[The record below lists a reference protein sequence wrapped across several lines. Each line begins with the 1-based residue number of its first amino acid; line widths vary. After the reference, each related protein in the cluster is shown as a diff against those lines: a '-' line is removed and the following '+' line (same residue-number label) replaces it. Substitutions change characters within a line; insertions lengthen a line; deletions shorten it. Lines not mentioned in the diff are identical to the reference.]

1 MDRKLM
7 VIGAGAVLAA
17 FGIGVFAGQAID
29 RGLPGGSRAA
39 SGSGEVY
46 DLESR
51 EHPFQEVRPEA
62 AARAEAEKAKSF
74 TFDRLVLETSD
85 DEPRACLQ
93 FTRDL
98 DASGDTNYADYVRVT
113 PEARPA
119 VTVNGRSLCLTGLAF
134 NKEYKARVR
143 EGAPSKG
150 GERLKRPVEVTIA
163 FGDKPPYVGF
173 AGDGVVLPRLEA
185 DGLGLE
191 TVNVSKLNVAVY
203 RVSDRSLARKSIGRG
218 EASPEDDY
226 FYVYDEESGEDVGV
240 KIFETDLA
248 VKKAENE
255 AVTTVFPLGAALP
268 NLTPGAYY
276 VKLKDASQGADKYRV
291 AQAYRWVMFTDIAMT
306 SYSSSEGIDVFARS
320 IASGK
325 PLAGVKLELVAANND
340 VLALATTA
348 QDGRARFD
356 KAAVNGDHPLTPR
369 MIMAYGADQD
379 FAALDLNRAPLDL
392 SDRNVDGR
400 AAPSVIDA
408 YLYFDRGIYR
418 PSETAHISGLV
429 RDSAGLAADRPVTL
443 TIYRPNSTEALK
455 QRIDTLDVGGFSFD
469 YEIPRSAPRGLWRIE
484 AQADGAGLV
493 GSETFSVEDF
503 VPQRI
508 EVKVDVDEKRPMLA
522 DEPRPVAV
530 AARYLYGAPAADLGV
545 EAEARVRID
554 PNPFPAHEGYRFGPA
569 DARFNE
575 RFLTLPR
582 TLTDRD
588 GKASVTLRVDDA
600 DLAYGAPLRA
610 DLVVGVVEPGG
621 RVVRESARV
630 PVRPAERYVGLKAS
644 GDGFG
649 FSQNEPAAIDAI
661 LIDRDGRQSAGTLE
675 WRLVEEDYWFDWYRE
690 NGEWRW
696 RRSFKDVL
704 VAEGRAEVMASG
716 AARISQ
722 SLDPGSYRL
731 TAIDPA
737 SKASTDIRF
746 YVGWRS
752 YESGADAPD
761 QATLTV
767 TSEKVAPGET
777 AKLYLDPPYAGEA
790 IVAIATDKVHS
801 VQRLKVGDKG
811 QEISVATDP
820 SWGSGFYVLTTIV
833 TPRDAAK
840 RPIPRRA
847 MGVAY
852 VGFDMGAR
860 TFKVSVEAPDL
871 VRPRQRIDAPVKIA
885 GAARGEEVR
894 LTIAAV
900 DEGILRLTKFASPD
914 PVAHYYGKKRL
925 GVDIRDDYGRILDA
939 NLGAAQRF
947 GGDQLGG
954 EGLTVVPVKSIA
966 LFEGPVKVGADGAVT
981 VRLEVPDFN
990 GELRLMAVAWSADK
1004 LGAVS
1009 RPMTV
1014 RDPVPAV
1021 LSMPR
1026 FLAPGDKA
1034 DATLLI
1040 DNVDGAAG
1048 DYRIAVQGS
1057 GPLTTAVEA
1066 TTALAAKQ
1074 QSTARYPLS
1083 AGSVGVGA
1091 VLLNVSGPGG
1101 FKVARDYPIEV
1112 RTAYFPVTEVTT
1124 SQLLP
1129 GASISLSRSLIAN
1142 YVPGSTKTSIS
1153 FSRLKGVD
1161 PAPLLESLYRYPYGC
1176 SEQLVSSAL
1185 PLLYIND
1192 LGGEAGLGP
1201 DFAVRPRVQEAVN
1214 QLLNRQGPDGSFGL
1228 WREQDGGATAWL
1240 GAYVT
1245 DFLYRA
1251 KADGYGV
1258 PEEAL
1263 DKSYDALSQ
1272 IARVDRWVYSGY
1284 QMQAYEGPWSNDTT
1298 DQLRRR
1304 SAAYIYYVLARAG
1317 KADLSDIRY
1326 FHDTLM
1332 DDTASPLAKAHI
1344 AAALSLMGDRSRSVS
1359 AFEKAIAALGH
1370 QNTGDYYQ
1378 TALRD
1383 AGGVLALLA
1392 EVQNAPGV
1400 NRASDRFV
1408 EFMKEPNAMHTQE
1421 KAFVLLA
1428 AQALLRAGGPIAL
1441 RRDGAA
1447 VSGVSPAPR
1456 FSLTP
1461 EELARGAAFENAGQ
1475 GPIFASISVYGSP
1488 TAAPPAAA
1496 QGFDLTKRL
1505 FTRDG
1510 RAADPAAV
1518 KQNDRLVVVLTAT
1531 AKSDRVHPAIIADL
1545 LPAGFEIES
1554 ILTPQDGENE
1564 GQSGPY
1570 KWIGPIAWTK
1580 VSEARDDRFVAAIDI
1595 YNKEPV
1601 RLAYLV
1607 RAVTPGDFVFPG
1619 GVIEDMYRP
1628 GVFARTSGGR
1638 VKIAAS
1644 Q

>member
-7 VIGAGAVLAA
+7 VLGAGAVLVS
-17 FGIGVFAGQAID
+17 FGIGIFAGQAID
-29 RGLPGGSRAA
+29 RGLPGGSRSAGGA
-39 SGSGEVY
+39 GEVY
-46 DLESR
+46 DVEAR
-51 EHPFQEVRPEA
+51 EHPFQDVRSESA
-62 AARAEAEKAKSF
+62 SRAEAEKAKTF
-74 TFDRLVLETSD
+74 TFDRLILETSG

-98 DASGDTNYADYVRVT
+98 DASGKTNYADYVRVT
-113 PEARPA
+113 PDAKPA
-119 VTVNGRSLCLTGLAF
+119 VTVAGQSLCLTGLAF

-143 EGAPSKG
+143 ANTPSKS
-150 GERLKRPVEVTIA
+150 GERLQRPVEVTIA
-163 FGDKPPYVGF
+163 YGDKPPYVGF
-173 AGDGVVLPRLEA
+173 VGDGVVLPRLEA

-191 TVNVSKLNVAVY
+191 TVNVSKLSVAVY
-203 RVSDRSLARKSIGRG
+203 RVSDRSLARKTIGRG
-218 EASPEDDY
+218 ESSPEDDY
-226 FYVYDEESGEDVGV
+226 FYVYDEESGEDVGA
-240 KIFETDLA
+240 KIFEKELA
-248 VKKAENE
+248 VKKVENE

-268 NLTPGAYY
+268 NLAPGAYY
-276 VKLKDASQGADKYRV
+276 VKLKDASTGADKYRA

-306 SYSSSEGIDVFARS
+306 SYSSGEGIDVFARS

-325 PLAGVKLELVAANND
+325 ALSGVKLELVASNND
-340 VLALATTA
+340 VLALATTSA
-348 QDGRARFD
+348 DGRARFE
-356 KAAVNGDHPLTPR
+356 KSAVNGDYQLTPR

-392 SDRNVDGR
+392 SDRNIDGR

-408 YLYFDRGIYR
+408 FLYFDRGIYR
-418 PSETAHISGLV
+418 PGETAHISGLV
-429 RDSAGLAADRPVTL
+429 RDSAGLAADRALTVTVF
-443 TIYRPNSTEALK
+443 RPNSTEASK

-469 YEIPRSAPRGLWRIE
+469 YDIPRSAPRGLWRIE
-484 AQADGAGLV
+484 AHADGVGLV

-508 EVKVDVDEKRPMLA
+508 EVKLAVDEKLPMRG
-522 DEPRPVAV
+522 DEVRAVAV
-530 AARYLYGAPAADLGV
+530 EARYLYGAPAGALGV
-545 EAEARVRID
+545 EGEARLRLD
-554 PNPFPAHEGYRFGPA
+554 PNPFPALEGYRFGPV
-569 DARFNE
+569 DGRFDE
-575 RFLTLPR
+575 RFLTLAR
-582 TLTDRD
+582 TTTDAA
-588 GKASVTLRVDDA
+588 GKASVELRVEEA
-600 DLAYGAPLRA
+600 PKNFGAPLRA

-621 RVVRESARV
+621 RVVRESARI
-630 PVRPAERYVGLKAS
+630 PVRPDDRYLGLKLA
-644 GDGFG
+644 GDGYG
-649 FSQNEPAAIDAI
+649 FAQNAPAEIDAVI
-661 LIDRDGRQSAGTLE
+661 VDHAGKQAAASLE

-696 RRSFKDVL
+696 RRSYKDVL
-704 VAEGRAEVMASG
+704 VAEGRTEATAAG

-722 SLDPGSYRL
+722 ALDPGSYRL
-731 TAIDPA
+731 TATDPA

-752 YESGADAPD
+752 YESGADTPD

-767 TSEKVAPGET
+767 TSEKVTPGAT
-777 AKLYLDPPYAGEA
+777 AKLYLDPPYEGEA

-801 VQRLKVGDKG
+801 VQRLKVGDRG

-833 TPRDAAK
+833 TPRDAVK

-852 VGFDMGAR
+852 VGFDMGAQ

-871 VRPRQRIDAPVKIA
+871 VRPRQKINAPVKIA
-885 GAARGEEVR
+885 GAARGEDVR

-925 GVDIRDDYGRILDA
+925 GVDVRDDYGRILDA

-954 EGLTVVPVKSIA
+954 EGLTVVPVKSVA

-981 VRLEVPDFN
+981 VPLEVPDFN

-1004 LGAVS
+1004 LGSAS

-1048 DYRIAVQGS
+1048 DYAVAVRGS
-1057 GPLTTAVEA
+1057 GPLTMQIDEKM
-1066 TTALAAKQ
+1066 ALASKQ
-1074 QSTARYPLS
+1074 QTTARYPLS
-1083 AGSVGVGA
+1083 AGAVGVGA
-1091 VLLNVSGPGG
+1091 VLLNVTGPGG
-1101 FKVARDYPIEV
+1101 FNVARDYPIEV
-1112 RTAYFPVTEVTT
+1112 RTAYFPVTEVKT

-1129 GASISLSRSLIAN
+1129 GESVSLARSLIAN
-1142 YVPGSTKTSIS
+1142 YVPGSTKTSVS
-1153 FSRLKGVD
+1153 FSRLRGVD

-1176 SEQLVSSAL
+1176 SEQLVSSAF

-1201 DFAVRPRVQEAVN
+1201 DFAVRPRIQEAVN
-1214 QLLNRQGPDGSFGL
+1214 QLLNRQGPDGAFGL
-1228 WREQDGGATAWL
+1228 WREQDASATAWL

-1263 DKSYDALSQ
+1263 EKSYGALGQ

-1304 SAAYIYYVLARAG
+1304 SAAYVYYVLARAG

-1326 FHDTLM
+1326 FHDTLL
-1332 DDTASPLAKAHI
+1332 DDTTSPLAKAHV
-1344 AAALSLMGDRSRSVS
+1344 AAALSLMGDRARSLN
-1359 AFEKAIAALGH
+1359 AFEKAIGALGH

-1378 TALRD
+1378 TTLRD
-1383 AGGVLALLA
+1383 AAGVLALLA

-1400 NRASDRFV
+1400 NAASDRFV

-1428 AQALLRAGGPIAL
+1428 AQALLRSGGPVAL
-1441 RRDGAA
+1441 KRDGAA
-1447 VSGVSPAPR
+1447 ISGVSPAPR
-1456 FSLTP
+1456 FSLTAD
-1461 EELARGAAFENAGQ
+1461 ELAKGAAFENAGQ
-1475 GPIFASISVYGSP
+1475 GPIFASVSVYGSP
-1488 TAAPPAAA
+1488 ASAPAAAA

-1505 FTRDG
+1505 FTREG
-1510 RAADPAAV
+1510 RPADTATV

-1545 LPAGFEIES
+1545 LPAGFEIEA
-1554 ILTPQDGENE
+1554 ILTPEDGANE
-1564 GQSGPY
+1564 GANGPY
-1570 KWIGPIAWTK
+1570 QWVGPIAWTK
-1580 VSEARDDRFVAAIDI
+1580 VAEARDDRYVAAIDL
-1595 YNKEPV
+1595 YTRDPV

-1607 RAVTPGDFVFPG
+1607 RAVTPGDFVLPG
-1619 GVIEDMYRP
+1619 AVIEDMYRP
-1628 GVFARTSGGR
+1628 GVFARTAGGR

>member
-1 MDRKLM
+1 MSRKLM
-7 VIGAGAVLAA
+7 IIGAGAILASFA
-17 FGIGVFAGQAID
+17 LGLFAGQAID
-29 RGLPGGSRAA
+29 RGLPGARLAA
-39 SGSGEVY
+39 GGETY
-46 DLESR
+46 DARPED
-51 EHPFQEVRPEA
+51 HPFRDVRPEG
-62 AARAEAEKAKSF
+62 AARAAAEKAKTF
-74 TFDRLVLETSD
+74 TFDRLILETAG

-93 FTRDL
+93 FTREL
-98 DASGDTNYADYVRVT
+98 DASGKVNYADYVRLT
-113 PEARPA
+113 PNVKPA
-119 VTVNGRSLCLTGLAF
+119 VTAAGSSLCLTGLGF
-134 NKEYKARVR
+134 DKEYKASVR
-143 EGAPSKG
+143 RGTPSKS
-150 GERLKRPVEVTIA
+150 GERLERPIEVTIA
-163 FGDKPPYVGF
+163 FGDKPAYVGF
-173 AGDGVVLPRLEA
+173 VGDGVVLPRLEA
-185 DGLGLE
+185 DGLGLQ
-191 TVNVSKLNVAVY
+191 TVNVSKINVSVY
-203 RVSDRSLARKSIGRG
+203 RVSDRSLARKSMVRG
-218 EASPEDDY
+218 ESSPEEDY
-226 FYVYDEESGEDVGV
+226 FYVWDVESGEDVGV
-240 KIFETDLA
+240 KLFDKDIA
-248 VKKAENE
+248 IKKVENE

-268 NLTPGAYY
+268 NLAPGAYY
-276 VKLKDASQGADKYRV
+276 IKLRDASEGADKYRA

-306 SYSSSEGIDVFARS
+306 SYSSGEGIDVFARS
-320 IASGK
+320 IANGR
-325 PLAGVKLELVAANND
+325 PLAGVRLELVASNND
-340 VLALATTA
+340 ILARATTS
-348 QDGRARFD
+348 QDGRARFE
-356 KAAVNGDHPLTPR
+356 KAAISGDHPLTPR

-379 FAALDLNRAPLDL
+379 FAALDLERAPLDL
-392 SDRNVDGR
+392 SDRNIDGR

-418 PSETAHISGLV
+418 PGETAHVSGLV
-429 RDSAGLAADRPVTL
+429 RDSAGRAADRPLTL
-443 TIYRPNSTEALK
+443 TIFRPNSTEALK
-455 QRIDTLDVGGFSFD
+455 RRVDKLDVGGFSFD
-469 YEIPRSAPRGLWRIE
+469 YDIPKSAPRGLWRIE

-493 GSETFSVEDF
+493 GSETFAVEDF

-508 EVKVDVDEKRPMLA
+508 EVKVDVDESRPMRA

-545 EAEARVRID
+545 EAEARVRLD
-554 PNPFPAHEGYRFGPA
+554 PNPFPALPGYRFGPA
-569 DARFNE
+569 DARFQE

-582 TLTDRD
+582 GVTDKD
-588 GKASVTLRVDDA
+588 GKANVTLRVDDA
-600 DLAYGAPLRA
+600 DLTYGAPLRA

-630 PVRPAERYVGLKAS
+630 PVRPMERYLGLKLG
-644 GDGFG
+644 GDGYG
-649 FSQNEPAAIDAI
+649 FSQNEPAAINAI
-661 LIDRDGRQSAGTLE
+661 LIDRDGQQSAGTLE

-704 VAEGRAEVMASG
+704 VAEGRAEAKADG
-716 AARISQ
+716 AARIEQ
-722 SLDPGSYRL
+722 ALDPGSYRL
-731 TAIDPA
+731 TATDPQ
-737 SKASTDIRF
+737 SKVSTDIRF

-752 YESGADAPD
+752 YEAGAETPD

-767 TSEKVAPGET
+767 TSNDVAPGGT

-790 IVAIATDKVHS
+790 IVAVATDKVHS
-801 VQRLKVGDKG
+801 VQRFKVDDKG
-811 QEISVATDP
+811 REISIATDP
-820 SWGSGFYVLTTIV
+820 AWGSGFYVLTTIV
-833 TPRDAAK
+833 TPRDAVK

-852 VGFDMGAR
+852 VGFDMAAQ
-860 TFKVSVEAPDL
+860 TFKVSVEAPEL
-871 VRPRQRIDAPVKIA
+871 VRPRQKIDAPVKIA

-900 DEGILRLTKFASPD
+900 DEGILRLTKFVSPD

-925 GVDIRDDYGRILDA
+925 GVDVRDDYGRILDA

-966 LFEGPVKVGADGAVT
+966 LFEGPVKVGEDGVVT
-981 VRLEVPDFN
+981 VPLDVPDFN

-1004 LGAVS
+1004 LGSAS

-1014 RDPVPAV
+1014 RDPVPA
-1021 LSMPR
+1021 LLAMPR

-1048 DYRIAVQGS
+1048 DYAVAVKGT
-1057 GPLTTAVEA
+1057 GPLTTAIDDRK
-1066 TTALAAKQ
+1066 TLAAKQ

-1083 AGSVGVGA
+1083 AGAVGVGG
-1091 VLLNVSGPGG
+1091 VLLNVTGPGG
-1101 FKVARDYPIEV
+1101 FKVSRDYPIEV
-1112 RTAYFPVTEVTT
+1112 RTPYFPVTEVTT
-1124 SQLLP
+1124 RQLLP
-1129 GASISLSRSLIAN
+1129 GESVALNRTLIAN
-1142 YVPGSTKTSIS
+1142 YAPGSTRTSVS

-1185 PLLYIND
+1185 PLLFIND

-1201 DFAVRPRVQEAVN
+1201 DFAVRPRIQEAVN

-1258 PEEAL
+1258 PDEAL
-1263 DKSYDALSQ
+1263 EKSYEALAQ

-1304 SAAYIYYVLARAG
+1304 SAAFAYYVLARAG

-1332 DDTASPLAKAHI
+1332 DDTVSPLAKAHV

-1378 TALRD
+1378 TPLRD
-1383 AGGVLALLA
+1383 AAGVLALLA
-1392 EVQNAPGV
+1392 ELQNAPGV
-1400 NRASDRFV
+1400 NRAADRLV

-1428 AQALLRAGGPIAL
+1428 TQALLRNSGPIAL

-1447 VSGVSPAPR
+1447 VPPSSPAPR
-1456 FSLTP
+1456 FSLT
-1461 EELARGAAFENAGQ
+1461 ADDISKGATFENAGQ
-1475 GPIFASISVYGSP
+1475 GPIFASVSVYGSP
-1488 TAAPPAAA
+1488 TSAPPAAA
-1496 QGFDLTKRL
+1496 QGFDLTKGL

-1510 RAADPAAV
+1510 KPANAATV
-1518 KQNDRLVVVLTAT
+1518 RQNDRLVVVLTAT

-1554 ILTPQDGENE
+1554 ILTPEDGQNE
-1564 GQSGPY
+1564 GASGPY
-1570 KWIGPIAWTK
+1570 SWIGPIAWTK
-1580 VSEARDDRFVAAIDI
+1580 VGEARDDRFVAAIDI
-1595 YNKEPV
+1595 YSRDTV

-1619 GVIEDMYRP
+1619 AVIEDMYRP
-1628 GVFARTSGGR
+1628 GIFARTVGGR
-1638 VKIAAS
+1638 LKIAAAP
-1644 Q
+1644 

>member
-17 FGIGVFAGQAID
+17 FGIGIFTGQMIG
-29 RGLPGGSRAA
+29 RGLPGGSGAA
-39 SGSGEVY
+39 SRAGEVY
-46 DLESR
+46 DTETR
-51 EHPFQEVRPEA
+51 EHPYRDVRPED
-62 AARAEAEKAKSF
+62 AARAAAEKAKTF
-74 TFDRLVLETSD
+74 TFDRLILETSG

-93 FTRDL
+93 FTREL
-98 DASGDTNYADYVRVT
+98 DSSGKTNYADYVRVT
-113 PEARPA
+113 PDAKPA
-119 VTVNGRSLCLTGLAF
+119 VSVAGQSLCLTGLAF

-143 EGAPSKG
+143 AGAPSKS
-150 GERLKRPVEVTIA
+150 GEKLGRPIEATIA

-173 AGDGVVLPRLEA
+173 VGDGVVLPRLEA
-185 DGLGLE
+185 DGLGLQ

-218 EASPEDDY
+218 ESAPEDDY

-240 KIFETDLA
+240 KIFEKDVA
-248 VKKAENE
+248 IKKVDNE
-255 AVTTVFPLGAALP
+255 AITTVFPLGAALP
-268 NLTPGAYY
+268 NLAPGAYY
-276 VKLKDASQGADKYRV
+276 VKLKDASAGADKYRV
-291 AQAYRWVMFTDIAMT
+291 AQAYRWVMFTDIAMA
-306 SYSSSEGIDVFARS
+306 SYSSSEGIDVFVRS

-325 PLAGVKLELVAANND
+325 PLAGVKLELVASNND
-340 VLALATTA
+340 VLALATTT
-348 QDGRARFD
+348 QDGRARFE
-356 KAAVNGDHPLTPR
+356 KAAINGEHPLTPR
-369 MIMAYGADQD
+369 MIMAYGGDQD

-408 YLYFDRGIYR
+408 FLYFDRGIYR
-418 PSETAHISGLV
+418 PGETAHISGLV
-429 RDSAGLAADRPVTL
+429 RDSAGRASDRPLTL
-443 TIYRPNSTEALK
+443 AIYRPNSTEALK
-455 QRIDTLDVGGFSFD
+455 QRIDKLDIGGFSFD

-508 EVKVDVDEKRPMLA
+508 EVKLDVDEKLPMRG
-522 DEPRPVAV
+522 DEARAV
-530 AARYLYGAPAADLGV
+530 SIDARYLYGAPAGALGV
-545 EAEARVRID
+545 EGEARLRLD
-554 PNPFPAHEGYRFGPA
+554 PNPFPALEGYRFGPA
-569 DARFNE
+569 DGRFDE
-575 RFLTLPR
+575 RFVTLAR
-582 TLTDRD
+582 TTTDAA
-588 GKASVTLRVDDA
+588 GKASVELRVDEA
-600 DLAYGAPLRA
+600 PKNYGAPLRA
-610 DLVVGVVEPGG
+610 DLVIGVVEPGG
-621 RVVRESARV
+621 RVVRESARI
-630 PVRPAERYVGLKAS
+630 PVRPDDRYLGLKLA
-644 GDGFG
+644 GDGYG
-649 FSQNEPAAIDAI
+649 FAQNAPAEIDAV
-661 LIDRDGRQSAGTLE
+661 LVDRGGKQAAADLE

-690 NGEWRW
+690 DGEWRW
-696 RRSFKDVL
+696 RRSYKDVL
-704 VAEGRAEVMASG
+704 VAEGRVSATAAG
-716 AARISQ
+716 PARIAQ

-731 TAIDPA
+731 TATDPA

-752 YESGADAPD
+752 YESGADTPD

-767 TSEKVAPGET
+767 TGEKVAPGGT

-833 TPRDAAK
+833 TPRDAVK

-852 VGFDMGAR
+852 VGFDMGAQ
-860 TFKVSVEAPDL
+860 TFKLSLDAPEL
-871 VRPRQRIDAPVKIA
+871 ARPRQKISAPIKISGA
-885 GAARGEEVR
+885 GRGEEVR

-925 GVDIRDDYGRILDA
+925 GVEVRDDYGRILDP

-981 VRLEVPDFN
+981 VPLELPDFN

-1004 LGAVS
+1004 LGSAA

-1040 DNVDGAAG
+1040 DNVDGSAG
-1048 DYRIAVQGS
+1048 EYEVAVKGR
-1057 GPLTTAVEA
+1057 GPLTTAVA
-1066 TTALAAKQ
+1066 DKKSLALKQ
-1074 QSTARYPLS
+1074 QSTARYPL
-1083 AGSVGVGA
+1083 AAASVGVGA
-1091 VLLNVSGPGG
+1091 VTLDVVGPGG
-1101 FKVARDYPIEV
+1101 FKVGREYPIEV
-1112 RTAYFPVTEVTT
+1112 RTAYFPVTEVRT

-1129 GASISLSRSLIAN
+1129 GESLALNRSLIAG
-1142 YVPGSTKTSIS
+1142 YVPGSFKASVS
-1153 FSRLKGVD
+1153 FSRLRGVD

-1176 SEQLVSSAL
+1176 SEQLVSSAM
-1185 PLLYIND
+1185 PLLFIND

-1201 DFAVRPRVQEAVN
+1201 DFAVRPRIQEAVN
-1214 QLLNRQGPDGSFGL
+1214 QLLNRQAPDGSFGL
-1228 WREQDGGATAWL
+1228 WREQDGGASAWL

-1251 KADGYGV
+1251 KAEGYGV
-1258 PEEAL
+1258 PDEAL
-1263 DKSYDALSQ
+1263 DKSYDALAQ

-1284 QMQAYEGPWSNDTT
+1284 LMQAYEGPWSNDTT

-1304 SAAYIYYVLARAG
+1304 SAAYVYYVLARAG

-1326 FHDTLM
+1326 FHDTLI
-1332 DDTASPLAKAHI
+1332 DETASPLAKAHI

-1359 AFEKAIAALGH
+1359 AFEKAISALGH

-1378 TALRD
+1378 TTLRD
-1383 AGGVLALLA
+1383 AAGVLALLA

-1408 EFMKEPNAMHTQE
+1408 EYMKEPNAMHTQE

-1428 AQALLRAGGPIAL
+1428 AQALLRSGGPIAL
-1441 RRDGAA
+1441 KRDGAA
-1447 VSGVSPAPR
+1447 IANASKAPR
-1456 FSLTP
+1456 FTMTVD
-1461 EELARGAAFENAGQ
+1461 ELEKGASFENAGA
-1475 GPIFASISVYGSP
+1475 GPIFASVSVFGSP
-1488 TAAPPAAA
+1488 ASAPPAAS

-1510 RAADPAAV
+1510 RPADAAAV

-1531 AKSDRVHPAIIADL
+1531 AKSDRVHPAIVADL
-1545 LPAGFEIES
+1545 LPAGFEIEA
-1554 ILTPQDGENE
+1554 ILSPEDGENE
-1564 GQSGPY
+1564 GSSGPY

-1580 VSEARDDRFVAAIDI
+1580 VGEARDDRFVAAIDI
-1595 YNKEPV
+1595 YNRDTV
-1601 RLAYLV
+1601 RFAYLV

-1619 GVIEDMYRP
+1619 AVIEDMYRP
-1628 GVFARTSGGR
+1628 GVFARTAAGR
-1638 VKIAAS
+1638 LKVAAS